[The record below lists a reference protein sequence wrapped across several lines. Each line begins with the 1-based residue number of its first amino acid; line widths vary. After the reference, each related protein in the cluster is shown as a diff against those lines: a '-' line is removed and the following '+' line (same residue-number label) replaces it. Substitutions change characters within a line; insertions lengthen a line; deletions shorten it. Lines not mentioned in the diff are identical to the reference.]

1 MLKGYFSFTV
11 ITKYCLLINILI
23 KAPQL
28 PSMTKQS
35 ISTFNYCESGSLE
48 PASCFAY
55 CYTKTSRSRWSG
67 AVPSLLFVCVIQGKV
82 TPAYFKELSSLKQ
95 LSPPQNQQPKQYS
108 RSYLINSSPA
118 ASSEPCLTCDH
129 LVFSYIFY
137 NKLSFPTEQVR
148 KQDGGRW
155 WWDELEDWD

>member
-11 ITKYCLLINILI
+11 ITKYWLLINILI

-28 PSMTKQS
+28 PSMTKQR

-55 CYTKTSRSRWSG
+55 CCTKTSRSRWSG

-82 TPAYFKELSSLKQ
+82 TPAYFKNFHLQNSSLLLKT
-95 LSPPQNQQPKQYS
+95 
-108 RSYLINSSPA
+108 SSPSSTA
-118 ASSEPCLTCDH
+118 AR
-129 LVFSYIFY
+129 I
-137 NKLSFPTEQVR
+137 
-148 KQDGGRW
+148 
-155 WWDELEDWD
+155 